1 MTSDND
7 LRAEILRLV
16 AEYHRERFGD
26 SPFRPGVDAVHYAG
40 RVFDAEEMQAL
51 VDASLDFFLTAG
63 RYADQ
68 FEAEFAEYFGLAAM
82 PCSSTPARPPT
93 WSR

>member
-1 MTSDND
+1 MTTEND

-40 RVFDAEEMQAL
+40 RVFDAREMQAL
-51 VDASLDFFLTAG
+51 VDSAWISSSRPDATPINSRPSSPSTSGSRL
-63 RYADQ
+63 
-68 FEAEFAEYFGLAAM
+68 
-82 PCSSTPARPPT
+82 PISSTPARPPT
-93 WSR
+93 WSP